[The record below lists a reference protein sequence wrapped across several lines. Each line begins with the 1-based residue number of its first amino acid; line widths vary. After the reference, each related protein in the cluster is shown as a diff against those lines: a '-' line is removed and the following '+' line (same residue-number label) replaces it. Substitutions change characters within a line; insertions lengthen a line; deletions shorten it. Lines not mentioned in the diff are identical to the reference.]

1 MDTGTT
7 AADLW
12 NVWQGRA
19 SCLSEEA
26 IEGFVDG
33 QPSALSSP
41 LFPTPGQCASF
52 WLDQDKLATL
62 NTQVDF
68 GAAIEAFAWLD
79 GWMLIFFLPCYDL
92 PCEFPFFPDSM
103 QWTQTWWDPS
113 LGGTKICIY
122 FDGSFVAG
130 QSNAQSGAGIAAFVF
145 TNDRWAFAEALSTG
159 LDAGFRS
166 YQAEAAAGVVALK
179 FFPPS
184 SNFSLLRP
192 GVRCMGGY
200 KDCLKQGSLDTQN
213 RYRVSVAIRATSSCW
228 IKTSWA
234 APSL

>member
-1 MDTGTT
+1 MVG
-7 AADLW
+7 
-12 NVWQGRA
+12 
-19 SCLSEEA
+19 
-26 IEGFVDG
+26 
-33 QPSALSSP
+33 
-41 LFPTPGQCASF
+41 
-52 WLDQDKLATL
+52 WLDAH
-62 NTQVDF
+62 
-68 GAAIEAFAWLD
+68 
-79 GWMLIFFLPCYDL
+79 FFLPCYDL

-179 FFPPS
+179 FSFDLLKLIRLVNPVGHVDLTFCYDSLTAGMQAAGHWHAISDPQLGHLLRSLHKCVEQRFQVVLNFQHVKAHSGEPGNELVDTCPS
-184 SNFSLLRP
+184 SRQLIS
-192 GVRCMGGY
+192 
-200 KDCLKQGSLDTQN
+200 
-213 RYRVSVAIRATSSCW
+213 TS
-228 IKTSWA
+228 
-234 APSL
+234 